1 MQHMETCIYCTQC
14 IYTVSPCPFVA
25 IRIAA
30 FICVA
35 VWPRREFR
43 SGNIFYYGWI
53 SRLQLGL
60 KVLNKTWCLISWS
73 RRPFIFI
80 FFPIH
85 ISPLAGCWQACI
97 GAHIISHTCLL
108 TDHQTLIR
116 RSCYSSSGWAGAP
129 CTEGS
134 SPHCEYLGLS
144 PDHFLCVIPP
154 HSLLLPIVS
163 TVMSNKGK
171 NAHVLK
177 TLDHLP
183 VF

>member
-60 KVLNKTWCLISWS
+60 KVLGQESHSFL
-73 RRPFIFI
+73 I

-116 RSCYSSSGWAGAP
+116 RCCYSSSGWAGAP